1 MIFEIFCLAL
11 RDHFKYYFEKE
22 KKTKSDWSI
31 LKLSE
36 SDNQSDLLRR
46 FRTVRGSHENQNFH
60 YQKQKSSK
68 VRFME
73 MQLTSEKNDSLLAP
87 ASSGFFQFQNNFVGE
102 ELYW

>member
-46 FRTVRGSHENQNFH
+46 FRTVRGSHENQNSH
-60 YQKQKSSK
+60 YQKQKKFKSEVHGNAIDFREK
-68 VRFME
+68 RFF
-73 MQLTSEKNDSLLAP
+73 AG
-87 ASSGFFQFQNNFVGE
+87 SGIIRFFF
-102 ELYW
+102 